1 MFNFHMFC
9 ADVSLGNSFLQTV
22 EKLQPIVEW
31 IKWLVRDV
39 GIILFVWGIGQLII
53 NSREDVNTDNK
64 VKSIMFVV
72 TAALLMAAPSIVSYI
87 LS

>member
-9 ADVSLGNSFLQTV
+9 AHVSLGNSFLQTV